1 MDIIKDV
8 LDVETDKRVE
18 IIDITPQLKSAL
30 VKTGMKTGV
39 VHVFS
44 KHSTAGIVINEN
56 EKGLV
61 EDFKDALESL
71 VPQNRE
77 YRHNRIDNNADAHIR
92 SFITGSSATVP
103 VENSALSLGTWQSVF
118 FVELDGPRSRKV
130 TLTFIGE

>member
-18 IIDITPQLKSAL
+18 IIDITSQLKSAL

-44 KHSTAGIVINEN
+44 KHSTAGVVINEN

-92 SFITGSSATVP
+92 SFITGSSETVP

>member
-1 MDIIKDV
+1 MDIVKDV

-18 IIDITPQLKSAL
+18 IVDITPQLKSAL

-61 EDFKDALESL
+61 EDFKDALEFL

-77 YRHNRIDNNADAHIR
+77 YHHNRIDNNADAHIR
-92 SFITGSSATVP
+92 SFIIGSSETVP
-103 VENSALSLGTWQSVF
+103 VENSALSLGTWQSIF

>member
-1 MDIIKDV
+1 MFNYIENKEYLTFWIN
-8 LDVETDKRVE
+8 
-18 IIDITPQLKSAL
+18 
-30 VKTGMKTGV
+30 
-39 VHVFS
+39 VFS
-44 KHSTAGIVINEN
+44 RHSTSGVVINEN

-71 VPQNRE
+71 VPQDKQ

-92 SFITGSSATVP
+92 SFIMGSSETLP
-103 VENSALSLGTWQSVF
+103 VENGKLSLGTWQSVF